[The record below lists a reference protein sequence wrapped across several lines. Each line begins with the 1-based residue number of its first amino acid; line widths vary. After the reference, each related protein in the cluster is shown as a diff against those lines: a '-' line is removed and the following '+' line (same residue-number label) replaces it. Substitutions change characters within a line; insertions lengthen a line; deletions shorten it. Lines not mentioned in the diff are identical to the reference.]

1 MGKTKKAPE
10 MNSQNPEGPEML
22 TRDRLICEQ
31 VRRSAAEGDVPNTF
45 GIVEG
50 QRQGISGVNNNRCT
64 TDFVRSHQTLS
75 QKLQRVKMLH
85 GLFRRINFIPVQIYT
100 RAFQSDG
107 YITLGTFCRFGCVVD
122 ISGFN

>member
-75 QKLQRVKMLH
+75 QKLQRVKILH
-85 GLFRRINFIPVQIYT
+85 VFVLVCSVGSILYLFRFTPEHFKVT
-100 RAFQSDG
+100 
-107 YITLGTFCRFGCVVD
+107 GT
-122 ISGFN
+122 